1 MLKSEVDM
9 EDSEMQRIHCDIIQ
23 QEIPPTPEH
32 IGTSAQE
39 IKVIDINDTSSDEEK
54 EDYHVSSKD
63 TTKVSEEALTEE
75 QAQTDAGLQR
85 EQHAQPDTD
94 LQKEDERKDP
104 PIEPDRPPPDKNNEG
119 ITRSPLE
126 VDNRTKSVPTR
137 QQQLS
142 KQNMNPVG
150 EDRISGTSPEAEHA
164 QEEKKEKGKIL
175 LEKILQKRKH
185 DAEVSIEPSIKN
197 NNTQKD
203 TPTPGQLNEQAQ
215 FGHDKKRGRHLARV
229 QTSSPKPSTI
239 QSHEISSANI
249 ISTKRPFKR
258 ASKEIEKVNAPALV
272 PGDFIYKEK
281 AMQLY
286 RYLMSRQGQKECGR

>member
-23 QEIPPTPEH
+23 EEIPPTPEH

-39 IKVIDINDTSSDEEK
+39 IKFIDINDTSSDEEK

-63 TTKVSEEALTEE
+63 TTKASEEALTEE

-126 VDNRTKSVPTR
+126 MDNRIKSVPTR
-137 QQQLS
+137 QQLLS

-164 QEEKKEKGKIL
+164 QEEKKQKEKHL
-175 LEKILQKRKH
+175 LEKILQKRKR
-185 DAEVSIEPSIKN
+185 DAEVSVEPSIKN

-203 TPTPGQLNEQAQ
+203 TPTTGQLNEQAQ
-215 FGHDKKRGRHLARV
+215 FGHDKKRRRHLARV

-258 ASKEIEKVNAPALV
+258 ASKEIEKFNAPALV

-286 RYLMSRQGQKECGR
+286 RYLMSQQGQKQCGQ

>member
-1 MLKSEVDM
+1 M
-9 EDSEMQRIHCDIIQ
+9 
-23 QEIPPTPEH
+23 
-32 IGTSAQE
+32 
-39 IKVIDINDTSSDEEK
+39 
-54 EDYHVSSKD
+54 
-63 TTKVSEEALTEE
+63 
-75 QAQTDAGLQR
+75 
-85 EQHAQPDTD
+85 
-94 LQKEDERKDP
+94 
-104 PIEPDRPPPDKNNEG
+104 
-119 ITRSPLE
+119 
-126 VDNRTKSVPTR
+126 DNRAKSVPTR

-164 QEEKKEKGKIL
+164 QEEKKEKGKIF

-185 DAEVSIEPSIKN
+185 DAEVSIKPSIKN

-203 TPTPGQLNEQAQ
+203 TPTRGQLNEHAQ

-229 QTSSPKPSTI
+229 HTSSPKPSTI

>member
-1 MLKSEVDM
+1 M

-23 QEIPPTPEH
+23 EEIPPTPEH

-63 TTKVSEEALTEE
+63 TTKASEEALTEE

-137 QQQLS
+137 QQELS
-142 KQNMNPVG
+142 KQNKNPVD
-150 EDRISGTSPEAEHA
+150 EDRKPGTSPEVKHA
-164 QEEKKEKGKIL
+164 QEEKKQKEKDLI
-175 LEKILQKRKH
+175 EKILQKRKR
-185 DAEVSIEPSIKN
+185 DAAVSVEPSIKN

-215 FGHDKKRGRHLARV
+215 LGHDKKKARHLARV